1 MTFHLQTT
9 RRADAIIV
17 ECHGKLTF
25 EHAPQLRNKVRTLIP
40 DEKLIILDLREVPF
54 MDSSG
59 LGVLATLYVA
69 ARTRNCKIE
78 LANANPALR
87 SLLGTGDLL
96 SLFEPAGRYG
106 GKFP

>member
-1 MTFHLQTT
+1 MSFHLETDRTNDCLTVSCQ
-9 RRADAIIV
+9 
-17 ECHGKLTF
+17 GKLTF
-25 EHAPQLRNKVRTLIP
+25 EHAPQLRNKIRTLIP
-40 DEKLIILDLREVPF
+40 DEKHIILDLKEVPF

-59 LGVLATLYVA
+59 LGVLATLYVS

-87 SLLGTGDLL
+87 SLLGMTNLL
-96 SLFEPAGRYG
+96 SLFESAGRYG

>member
-1 MTFHLQTT
+1 MTFYLQTT
-9 RRADAIIV
+9 RRGDAIVV

-40 DEKLIILDLREVPF
+40 DEKLIILDLKEVPF

-59 LGVLATLYVA
+59 LGVLATLYVSS
-69 ARTRNCKIE
+69 RTRGCKLE
-78 LANANPALR
+78 LIHVSQAMR
-87 SLLGTGDLL
+87 TLLGMTNLL
-96 SLFEPAGRYG
+96 SLFEQAGRYG